1 MMRMARAGDE
11 SRFYYT
17 GMAQAVLLDRLD
29 PDWKSWLFEP
39 GVWLED
45 LLVEAISTASETK

>member
-1 MMRMARAGDE
+1 MKRMASDGDE

-29 PDWKSWLFEP
+29 PDWKGRLFEP

-45 LLVEAISTASETK
+45 LLSDASSNR